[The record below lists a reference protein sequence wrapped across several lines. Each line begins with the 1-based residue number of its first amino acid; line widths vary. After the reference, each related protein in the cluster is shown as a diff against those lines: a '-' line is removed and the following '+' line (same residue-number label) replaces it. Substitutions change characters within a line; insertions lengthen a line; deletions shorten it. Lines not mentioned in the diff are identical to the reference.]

1 MPTTSPS
8 PITTA
13 FAGELGAWRPADTG
27 QEALRRRYLDL
38 LARGDEA
45 WRRDPR
51 PEHLTA
57 SCFVFD
63 ASFSHVLL
71 CFHGKGRFW
80 VQLGGHIED
89 DDASVADAA
98 FREVAEE
105 SGLGDLAPV
114 RRTPVDLNIHA
125 LGSGFTRCTA
135 HWDVGFAAVASPD
148 AEIVVSEESD
158 DVAWWPVDD
167 LPDGI
172 ADQFDQRLATVLAE
186 LGRG

>member
-8 PITTA
+8 ALTTA
-13 FAGELGAWRPADTG
+13 FAEDLDSWRPVDTG
-27 QEALRRRYLDL
+27 QDDLRRRYLDL
-38 LARGDEA
+38 LAHGDEA
-45 WRRDPR
+45 WRRHPR

-105 SGLGDLAPV
+105 SGLEAITPV
-114 RRTPVDLNIHA
+114 RRAPADLNIHS

-135 HWDVGFAAVASPD
+135 HWDVGFAAVASRD
-148 AEIVVSEESD
+148 AEILVSEESD
-158 DVAWWPVDD
+158 DVAWWPVDA
-167 LPDGI
+167 LPDGL